1 MPTSGVAPTT
11 VTVNVVD
18 GNGAG
23 GVCGSCDA
31 GWFDVVCA
39 AARSG
44 SSVTSATTLQATG
57 VIRDPILRDIPHRLI
72 LFTVSV
78 ATPVASP
85 IDADRV

>member
-1 MPTSGVAPTT
+1 MPTNGVAPMT
-11 VTVNVVD
+11 VTVKVVD
-18 GNGAG
+18 GS

-44 SSVTSATTLQATG
+44 SSVTSATLQATG

-72 LFTVSV
+72 LFTVSI
-78 ATPVASP
+78 ATRVASP